1 MNHRQCSVHSS
12 ALYPSFGCGVGVGV
26 GIVPYQGRPYQRM
39 AYCLALTNQIDPS
52 YLYFFRRH
60 LATLASLERKHRKSW
75 RASAI
80 DMSCNNCLFTVSDPV
95 LHVRSERQKI
105 RLHCASSR
113 ELPIGDGQSIGWITS
128 SFLSP
133 LGFSWWSNIYL
144 TLVSLALWVIIFL
157 GGSIMAD
164 ITIKEMIRSEQLQHQ
179 RKKKITFGP
188 NHKIVI

>member
-1 MNHRQCSVHSS
+1 MLSLTTVSSSQVHCLPYFMNHRQCSVHSS

-95 LHVRSERQKI
+95 LRVRSERQKI

-113 ELPIGDGQSIGWITS
+113 EFPIGDGQSIG
-128 SFLSP
+128 
-133 LGFSWWSNIYL
+133 
-144 TLVSLALWVIIFL
+144 
-157 GGSIMAD
+157 
-164 ITIKEMIRSEQLQHQ
+164 
-179 RKKKITFGP
+179 
-188 NHKIVI
+188 